1 MTNPASVLHNVT
13 VAAVLSLG
21 LMSVDPSAAF
31 AQPSSTQPAKPAPGT
46 AQPAPTTKPTTTPEK
61 PTEKPAEKPT
71 AKPAETPAAPTTP
84 ANPSAPVNPA
94 DQIMKDLEQSARNRE
109 GTNASGSKV
118 PKAEPGVEI
127 PTAKLLREGTFV
139 TSKRGR
145 MTRGGSGDW
154 QINFDADAEGRI
166 DPPMGLMP
174 CMNLQAMEKLVEKGG
189 DSVTFTISGQ
199 VFLYK
204 GRNYLLPTMYIVNRK
219 GDLSPAG

>member
-1 MTNPASVLHNVT
+1 MTKPA
-13 VAAVLSLG
+13 AAVRRTTSAATVVVLSIG
-21 LMSVDPSAAF
+21 LMSLAITSAS
-31 AQPSSTQPAKPAPGT
+31 AQPVPSQPAKPAT
-46 AQPAPTTKPTTTPEK
+46 TQPAAPATKPATPSEEAPEK
-61 PTEKPAEKPT
+61 PSEKSP
-71 AKPAETPAAPTTP
+71 AKPAETPGPV
-84 ANPSAPVNPA
+84 NPSAPVNPA

-109 GTNASGSKV
+109 GADPASSRTPRTTTGN
-118 PKAEPGVEI
+118 EI

-145 MTRGGSGDW
+145 MTRGSSGDW

-204 GRNYLLPTMYIVNRK
+204 GKNYLLPTMYIVNRK